1 MFNDACGDSDMATT
15 ILRLPTVKARTGLAR
30 STIYLR
36 IAQGTF
42 PRPIRLGE
50 RSVGWVEEAIEGW
63 LNGRIDASRQPD
75 VDQERVGRKGGHRG

>member
-1 MFNDACGDSDMATT
+1 MANKF
-15 ILRLPTVKARTGLAR
+15 LRLPIVSDRTGLPK

-50 RSVGWVEEAIEGW
+50 RSVGWLEEAIEGW
-63 LNGRIDASRQPD
+63 LNGRIDASRQSD
-75 VDQERVGRKGGHRG
+75 VDQERVGRKGDHRD